1 MFLTR
6 AQLYDFEDYST
17 YASVVKTVDSEF
29 SRGASF
35 GYDLGQQFAY
45 AYDELE
51 RPCKLGSQFRR
62 VAIYTALFKRV
73 CSMSDGFAEY
83 DPFAL
88 DVLNELKEIYQGVG
102 EEFFETYQ
110 EEADGLREDIELI
123 KEVFLTKLG

>member
-1 MFLTR
+1 MPEKK
-6 AQLYDFEDYST
+6 ADFECYRT
-17 YASVVKTVDSEF
+17 YAAVLKTVDSEF

-35 GYDLGQQFAY
+35 GYDLGQQFAC

-88 DVLNELKEIYQGVG
+88 DVLNELKEIYQSVD
-102 EEFFETYQ
+102 EKFFETYQ
-110 EEADGLREDIELI
+110 VEADGLREDVELI
-123 KEVFLTKLG
+123 KNVFLTKLG

>member
-1 MFLTR
+1 MIPEKKV
-6 AQLYDFEDYST
+6 DFECYRT
-17 YASVVKTVDSEF
+17 YAAVLKTVDSEF

-73 CSMSDGFAEY
+73 RSISDGFTVD
-83 DPFAL
+83 DPFDR
-88 DVLNELKEIYQGVG
+88 DVLHELKDIYMGVD
-102 EEFFETYQ
+102 EQFFETYH
-110 EEADGLREDIELI
+110 EEADGLREDVELI
-123 KEVFLTKLG
+123 REVFLTKLG

>member
-1 MFLTR
+1 M
-6 AQLYDFEDYST
+6 YDYENYST
-17 YASVVKTVDSEF
+17 YGGVVKRVCFEF

-51 RPCKLGSQFRR
+51 RQCKLGSQFRR

-88 DVLNELKEIYQGVG
+88 DVLNELKEIYQGVDEG
-102 EEFFETYQ
+102 FFETYQ
-110 EEADGLREDIELI
+110 EEADGLREDVELI
-123 KEVFLTKLG
+123 KNVFLTKLG

>member
-1 MFLTR
+1 MSGKV
-6 AQLYDFEDYST
+6 DFECYRT
-17 YASVVKTVDSEF
+17 YAAVLKTVDSEF

-35 GYDLGQQFAY
+35 GYDLGQQFAC

-73 CSMSDGFAEY
+73 RSISDGFTVD
-83 DPFAL
+83 DPFDR
-88 DVLNELKEIYQGVG
+88 DVLHELKEIYMGVD
-102 EEFFETYQ
+102 EQFFETYQ
-110 EEADGLREDIELI
+110 EEADGLREDMELI